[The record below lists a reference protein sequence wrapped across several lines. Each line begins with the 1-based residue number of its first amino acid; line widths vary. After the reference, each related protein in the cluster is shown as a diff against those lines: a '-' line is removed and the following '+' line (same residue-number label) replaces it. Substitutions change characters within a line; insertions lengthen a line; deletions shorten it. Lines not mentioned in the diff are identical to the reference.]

1 MPTMRTRRDA
11 GPDPA
16 RSADAPAGFVD
27 LYERAYPGFARERR
41 AAGSAPL
48 TLVRADHDS
57 HETVTPGASD
67 LALGVLLDGGASHVD
82 VDFGDGRMVVPPRA
96 GSFNIPPPRTDSDW
110 RAEGPHRLLILVCPL
125 APARALMGADGRP
138 GTDPL
143 RALYGRTLAD
153 REVLALVR
161 RLWREAG
168 GDGAASSLMTDALFA
183 QVLAALLRLA
193 DERPPRPTPGEA
205 APLDPR
211 RLARVEA
218 YVEAYLGEPLTVAE
232 LAGVAGVSTFH
243 FSRAFKAATGLTPHA
258 FVTRRRMARARV
270 LLEAGR
276 LPLARVARA
285 CGFASQSA
293 FGQAFRSH
301 TGLTPGACR
310 AGGHGGRTPR

>member
-1 MPTMRTRRDA
+1 MPSVRAGRDVGGGPRTGDA
-11 GPDPA
+11 SP
-16 RSADAPAGFVD
+16 GFAD

-48 TLVRADHDS
+48 TLVRADHDT

-67 LALGVLLDGGASHVD
+67 LALGVMLDGGASHVD

-96 GSFNIPPPRTDSDW
+96 GSFNIPPPQTDSDW

-125 APARALMGADGRP
+125 APARALMGVDGRP
-138 GTDPL
+138 GADPL

-153 REVLALVR
+153 AEVLGLVR

-168 GDGAASSLMTDALFA
+168 RDGGASTLMVDGLFA
-183 QVLAALLRLA
+183 QFLAALLRLVG
-193 DERPPRPTPGEA
+193 ERPPKPVPGEA

-211 RLARVEA
+211 RLGRVEA
-218 YVEAYLGEPLTVAE
+218 YVEAFLGQPLTVEE

-258 FVTRRRMARARV
+258 FVTHRRMARARV
-270 LLEAGR
+270 LLEMGR
-276 LPLARVARA
+276 PALAQVARD
-285 CGFASQSA
+285 CGFSSQSA
-293 FGQAFRSH
+293 FGQAFRVH
-301 TGLTPGACR
+301 TGLTPGAYR
-310 AGGHGGRTPR
+310 ASGHGGRTPR